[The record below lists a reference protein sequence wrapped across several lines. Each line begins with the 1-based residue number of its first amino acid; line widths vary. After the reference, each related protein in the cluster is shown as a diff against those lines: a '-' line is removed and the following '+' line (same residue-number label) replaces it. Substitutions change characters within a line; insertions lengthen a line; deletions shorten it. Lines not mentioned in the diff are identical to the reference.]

1 MEGCRLCFIVK
12 LLKSSVDFVVLCF
25 FLGKVWIYM
34 YLCAS
39 KESPPFVLTF
49 GGVMVSVLYSL
60 GTNSGNIILDNVK
73 YPNFVIRIKRC
84 SLVLS
89 SPLLHFEQNQII

>member
-1 MEGCRLCFIVK
+1 MFFFRKSLDIYVSLC
-12 LLKSSVDFVVLCF
+12 LKRV
-25 FLGKVWIYM
+25 
-34 YLCAS
+34 
-39 KESPPFVLTF
+39 PPLRPNFW
-49 GGVMVSVLYSL
+49 GVMVSVLYSL